1 MKLDKKQCNIYADIE
16 SLIKKTDGY
25 ANNPEKS
32 SATKIGEHVTWGYS
46 MSKIWAFDRIEKKH
60 NLYRGKDCMKTFC
73 ESLREN
79 ANKKKN

>member
-1 MKLDKKQCNIYADIE
+1 
-16 SLIKKTDGY
+16 
-25 ANNPEKS
+25 
-32 SATKIGEHVTWGYS
+32 